1 MPDNE
6 AAVLDKDKGLAANLI
21 TGRLSAISTRSLGG
35 LAIFIV
41 VLDQVTKALVRMMLP
56 LHQSVDIVPGLI
68 DFTHIHNTGVAFG
81 FLNAVEIPFK
91 PVLMTGIALAALIAI
106 GMFAMQTNSDEPL
119 TRIGLA
125 LVFGGAAGNL
135 IDRITSGYVIDFID
149 VYWGTSH
156 FWAFNVADS
165 AITVG
170 ACCLILEM
178 ALLNRHV
185 STSI

>member
-1 MPDNE
+1 MPDDE
-6 AAVLDKDKGLAANLI
+6 AVVLNAEKSLVANSI
-21 TGRLSAISTRSLGG
+21 TRRLGAISTRSLGG

-41 VLDQVTKALVRMMLP
+41 VLDQVTKAVVRMMLS

-68 DFTHIHNTGVAFG
+68 SFTHVHNTGVAFG

-106 GMFAMQTNSDEPL
+106 GMFAMQTTSDEPL
-119 TRIGLA
+119 TKIGLA
-125 LVFGGAAGNL
+125 LVFGGATGNL
-135 IDRITSGYVIDFID
+135 IDRITLGYVIDFID
-149 VYWGTSH
+149 VYWGTWH

-165 AITVG
+165 AITIG
-170 ACCLILEM
+170 ACFLILEM